1 MDTKNNVESLLFKKK
16 DHRIKKGAR
25 IRDTL
30 PGIIKK
36 YGYMDH
42 AHIPV
47 ETESKRQTIP
57 TYRVHK
63 SSQESLED
71 CKRRQYQ

>member
-1 MDTKNNVESLLFKKK
+1 MNTKPSVESLLFKKK

-25 IRDTL
+25 IKDSL
-30 PGIIKK
+30 PGITNK

-42 AHIPV
+42 VHIPV
-47 ETESKRQTIP
+47 ETEYKRQTIP

-71 CKRRQYQ
+71 CKRRQY